1 MSIKPDFSR
10 RNFLKATGIVAG
22 AAAFGGSVIAAT
34 AVGAQ
39 AADAPTTDAKADAK
53 PEMAHAA
60 VKENIAFRGRM
71 FFTNDL
77 QFSTLSAA
85 AERIFPKDETGPGAI
100 ELFVPFFIDNQL
112 AGAFGYNA
120 REYISGPFSS
130 GAPTQG
136 YQTPLL
142 RRDIFIQG
150 LAALNTQSNAT
161 FKKDFPT
168 LGDAEKDQILKMC
181 EAGKIPTEGFTSAE
195 FFALLKTAVLA
206 GAYADPI
213 YSGNNTMNGWKMK
226 DYPGAQMSYIAIIE
240 SREFERIAPLSLA
253 NM

>member
-1 MSIKPDFSR
+1 
-10 RNFLKATGIVAG
+10 
-22 AAAFGGSVIAAT
+22 
-34 AVGAQ
+34 
-39 AADAPTTDAKADAK
+39 
-53 PEMAHAA
+53 
-60 VKENIAFRGRM
+60 M

-100 ELFVPFFIDNQL
+100 ELAVPFFIDNQL

-120 REYISGPFSS
+120 REYISGPFSG

-161 FKKDFPT
+161 FKKDFPS

-195 FFALLKTAVLA
+195 FFALLKNAVLA

-213 YSGNNTMNGWKMK
+213 YNGNKTMNGWKMK
-226 DYPGAQMSYIAIIE
+226 DYPGAQMSYIEIME
-240 SREFERIAPLSLA
+240 SRKFERIAPLSLA